1 MKNFITKIANNQ
13 SVSLEELNVFV
24 VDYCKLMDKKIPT
37 QEELSMIV
45 QAIQMRIYD
54 LIYMVKNAAIKLNI
68 QLNLLYDKHGQL
80 IRMFIP

>member
-37 QEELSMIV
+37 QEELSTIV

-54 LIYMVKNAAIKLNI
+54 LIYMVKNAAIKSNI